1 MKPGKTRFDLQIAKI
16 ENLISQAVTHG
27 NAPLWLFLH
36 DLRTPMFMLEGLSKL
51 YAEINDDKIFTKLK
65 EQFKQIEDSLGAVD
79 YYAAFQK
86 EFADNA
92 AIPDTIKTYFRR
104 KTNEKLELL
113 GNILK
118 EEGWLDGKKMKSIT
132 KKLDEIKWAEEVEE
146 GKLLIKFY
154 AKQIKKINEFVVETG
169 FPFTNIEEHVHEIRR
184 RIRWLSI
191 YPQALNGAIKFAE
204 IYPKPKYLTKYL
216 TPNIVNSPFNVLPV
230 SESQSI
236 FLTFDK
242 NKFLALS
249 CTISQLGELKDKG
262 LKINALKDAFQETL
276 MQKDSDAYTQT
287 YAILGKKYPTLETI
301 LTEASDLFKTF
312 FDENNLDF
320 VIKSE
325 VTSEK

>member
-1 MKPGKTRFDLQIAKI
+1 MKPGKARFDLQISKI
-16 ENLISQAVTHG
+16 EKLINQAVKHG
-27 NAPLWLFLH
+27 NVPLWLFLH

-51 YAEINDDKIFTKLK
+51 YAEINDEKIFTKLK
-65 EQFKQIEDSLGAVD
+65 EQFKQLEDTLGAVD

-86 EFADNA
+86 EFADDSTIPP
-92 AIPDTIKTYFRR
+92 AIKSYFRR

-118 EEGWLDGKKMKSIT
+118 EEGWLDGKKIKSIA

-146 GKLLIKFY
+146 GKLLTKFY

-191 YPQALNGAIKFAE
+191 YPQALNGAIKFEE
-204 IYPKPKYLTKYL
+204 IKPKPKYLTKYL

-230 SESQSI
+230 SESQSV

-249 CTISQLGELKDKG
+249 SIIFQLGELKDKG

-276 MQKDSDAYTQT
+276 LLKDSDSYAQAY
-287 YAILGKKYPTLETI
+287 AVLGKKYPTLETI
-301 LTEASDLFKTF
+301 LNEASNVFKTF
-312 FDENNLDF
+312 YEEKNLDF
-320 VIKSE
+320 VIKPE